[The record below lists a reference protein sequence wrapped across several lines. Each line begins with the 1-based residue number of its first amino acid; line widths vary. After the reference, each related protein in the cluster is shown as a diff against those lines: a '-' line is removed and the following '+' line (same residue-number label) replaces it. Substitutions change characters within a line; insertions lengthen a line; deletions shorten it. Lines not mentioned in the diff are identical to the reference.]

1 MWVSTPLDAPLQV
14 SADGAAEPAT
24 AFEHGTK
31 AHLAFAQDAD
41 GRPLAG
47 AFDISI
53 SVAVEQVNYGVSP
66 AIRSSEALCL
76 GRPWTAP
83 PGPF

>member
-14 SADGAAEPAT
+14 SADGAAELAT

-31 AHLAFAQDAD
+31 ALLAFAQDAE
-41 GRPLAG
+41 
-47 AFDISI
+47 
-53 SVAVEQVNYGVSP
+53 AVLWPEHSTSGSPMPSSRSTTVSPP

-76 GRPWTAP
+76 RRPWTVP